1 MEKKCLI
8 KHYTG
13 SQTRLGIGQALRPPP
28 THSHNSPLLLI
39 TLTPFSRP
47 YREGG
52 SDKTGDKKKREM
64 IKAGALTETRQEKKK
79 KPLGQKQE
87 NMIPHGE
94 PRRQNRKRQTIRTP
108 RATRLTLHHINPST
122 EREPWETS
130 PAVTS
135 PALIQPVTTSS
146 RSTAAARADTL
157 SHSVG
162 RKKKKASDVQSC
174 DQRESES

>member
-1 MEKKCLI
+1 
-8 KHYTG
+8 
-13 SQTRLGIGQALRPPP
+13 
-28 THSHNSPLLLI
+28 
-39 TLTPFSRP
+39 
-47 YREGG
+47 
-52 SDKTGDKKKREM
+52 M
-64 IKAGALTETRQEKKK
+64 IKAEALTERSKKKKK

-94 PRRQNRKRQTIRTP
+94 PRRQNRKRRTIRTP

-162 RKKKKASDVQSC
+162 RKKKKKEASDVLSC
-174 DQRESES
+174 DQRESESWKLSTDSHITIRKTLSALFCLVLCIFSNNNLFK

>member
-1 MEKKCLI
+1 
-8 KHYTG
+8 
-13 SQTRLGIGQALRPPP
+13 
-28 THSHNSPLLLI
+28 
-39 TLTPFSRP
+39 
-47 YREGG
+47 
-52 SDKTGDKKKREM
+52 M
-64 IKAGALTETRQEKKK
+64 IKAEALTERSKKKKK

-94 PRRQNRKRQTIRTP
+94 PRRQNRKRRTIRTP

-135 PALIQPVTTSS
+135 PSLIQPVTTSS

-162 RKKKKASDVQSC
+162 RNKKKGGFWC
-174 DQRESES
+174 SELRSERIRKLKTLHRLSHHDKKNTLCSLLLSFMYFFQQ

>member
-1 MEKKCLI
+1 
-8 KHYTG
+8 
-13 SQTRLGIGQALRPPP
+13 
-28 THSHNSPLLLI
+28 
-39 TLTPFSRP
+39 
-47 YREGG
+47 
-52 SDKTGDKKKREM
+52 M

-87 NMIPHGE
+87 NMIPHRE

-162 RKKKKASDVQSC
+162 REKKKGFWC
-174 DQRESES
+174 SELRSERIRKLKTLHRLSHHDKKNMPSLLSSTQFYVFFQQ